1 MGNKNNQ
8 MRNQNRN
15 IPLQNLLNE
24 VNNNNEVKIKDAISK
39 GTYKEKYNIKE
50 SDPREL
56 YDLIININTFS
67 QIPNIKWLIET
78 KDDLLN
84 IQEPE
89 KDEKNKIDNIN
100 INNNNNNIDIQNE
113 DNIIENEDEKIEVE
127 EKNFDIDIDKT
138 NNSVIGILGLSNVGK
153 SYLLSLF
160 TGQELPTGDSIHT
173 KGISVKKI
181 KNFIILDSEGIDA
194 ALTKENIAKELYPKE
209 NLLNKNINESD
220 SLIEQIARDKK
231 AVELFIQD
239 FIIEKSDIIVI
250 VVGPLT
256 LQEQKMI
263 NQIVTTTKKETIYI
277 IHNLKNF
284 YSKEQ
289 IQDYI
294 ENTFKQN
301 IFFKQGQKIT
311 EQFYKPK
318 KDLKDKEE
326 EYNQYFLEKYND
338 SRIVLHFIMGSN
350 IKESHNYCFNKT
362 VIDFFKNEISSIRRK
377 EFDLFKEI
385 RDFLVEKGENYIESS
400 EAGKK
405 PFTAENIKFISK
417 GKLKYISI
425 KNENNKIKKCIMN
438 QLGFSH
444 FYGTLY
450 TPNYI
455 CYEETDE
462 ETKEKKLI
470 IDINAPG
477 NGFKFDP
484 PKREEIFEEG
494 HKIILSFTGT
504 RELNDY
510 NDIEIV
516 DSNVGSGNFRIDIY
530 LDCDKIHLKE
540 NENPHKKKLKG
551 VMRYT
556 YSLVEEQNLNNEK

>member
-8 MRNQNRN
+8 RRNPNPNR
-15 IPLQNLLNE
+15 PLRNLMN
-24 VNNNNEVKIKDAISK
+24 NAHNNNEVKIKDAISK
-39 GTYKEKYNIKE
+39 GTYEEKYNIKE

-100 INNNNNNIDIQNE
+100 INNNNSKIDIQNE

-220 SLIEQIARDKK
+220 SLLEQIARDKK

-277 IHNLKNF
+277 NHPRQHDF
-284 YSKEQ
+284 RCRA
-289 IQDYI
+289 
-294 ENTFKQN
+294 
-301 IFFKQGQKIT
+301 GAT
-311 EQFYKPK
+311 E
-318 KDLKDKEE
+318 
-326 EYNQYFLEKYND
+326 
-338 SRIVLHFIMGSN
+338 
-350 IKESHNYCFNKT
+350 
-362 VIDFFKNEISSIRRK
+362 
-377 EFDLFKEI
+377 
-385 RDFLVEKGENYIESS
+385 
-400 EAGKK
+400 
-405 PFTAENIKFISK
+405 
-417 GKLKYISI
+417 
-425 KNENNKIKKCIMN
+425 
-438 QLGFSH
+438 
-444 FYGTLY
+444 
-450 TPNYI
+450 
-455 CYEETDE
+455 
-462 ETKEKKLI
+462 
-470 IDINAPG
+470 
-477 NGFKFDP
+477 
-484 PKREEIFEEG
+484 
-494 HKIILSFTGT
+494 
-504 RELNDY
+504 
-510 NDIEIV
+510 
-516 DSNVGSGNFRIDIY
+516 
-530 LDCDKIHLKE
+530 
-540 NENPHKKKLKG
+540 
-551 VMRYT
+551 
-556 YSLVEEQNLNNEK
+556 

>member
-8 MRNQNRN
+8 RRNPNPNR
-15 IPLQNLLNE
+15 PLRNLMN
-24 VNNNNEVKIKDAISK
+24 NAHNNNEVKIKDAISK
-39 GTYKEKYNIKE
+39 GTYEEKYNIKE

-311 EQFYKPK
+311 
-318 KDLKDKEE
+318 
-326 EYNQYFLEKYND
+326 
-338 SRIVLHFIMGSN
+338 MGSN
-350 IKESHNYCFNKT
+350 VEESHNYCFNKT
-362 VIDFFKNEISSIRRK
+362 VIDYFKNEMSSIRRK
-377 EFDLFKEI
+377 EFDIFKEI

-405 PFTAENIKFISK
+405 PFTAENIKFIRK

-462 ETKEKKLI
+462 NTKEKKLI

-516 DSNVGSGNFRIDIY
+516 DSNVGSGNFKIDIY

-556 YSLVEEQNLNNEK
+556 YSLVEEQNLNNEMKDIKVVYDKNKKEENMENNIIIDEK